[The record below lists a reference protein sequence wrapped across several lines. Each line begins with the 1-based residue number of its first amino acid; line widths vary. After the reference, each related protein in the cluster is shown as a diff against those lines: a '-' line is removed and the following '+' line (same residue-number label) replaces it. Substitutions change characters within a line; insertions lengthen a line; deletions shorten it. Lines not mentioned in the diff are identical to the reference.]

1 MRFEIRRENKGLLMR
16 PFCFLIIEV
25 LVTESSSR
33 RSGYARLLDRAIR
46 ILAMRDH
53 SEQELR
59 RKMAAPV
66 MGKNGPEALDVT
78 PEEVDR
84 VVGWCIENRYLD
96 DQRFVRQFIASR
108 SRKGYGPARIR
119 QELNQKGIAR
129 EESERAMRECEIDW
143 ALLAKE
149 QAQRKYGDPLPTV
162 FAEKVKIQRFL
173 LYRGYLME
181 DIQEIWRN
189 FAD

>member
-1 MRFEIRRENKGLLMR
+1 MR
-16 PFCFLIIEV
+16 PFCFLIVEV
-25 LVTESSSR
+25 PVTEPSSR

-59 RKMAAPV
+59 RKLAAPV
-66 MGKNGPEALDVT
+66 LGKNGPETLDVT
-78 PEEVDR
+78 PEEVDT
-84 VVGWCIENRYLD
+84 VVAWCIENRYLD
-96 DQRFVRQFIASR
+96 DGRFVRQFIASR

-119 QELNQKGIAR
+119 QELNQKGIPR
-129 EESERAMRECEIDW
+129 DVSESAMRECDIDW
-143 ALLAKE
+143 AALAKE
-149 QAQRKYGDPLPTV
+149 QAQRKYGEPLPTV
-162 FAEKVKIQRFL
+162 FADKVKIQRFL

>member
-1 MRFEIRRENKGLLMR
+1 M
-16 PFCFLIIEV
+16 
-25 LVTESSSR
+25 TEPSSR

-59 RKMAAPV
+59 RKLAAPV
-66 MGKNGPEALDVT
+66 MSKNGPEALDVT
-78 PEEVDR
+78 PEELEQ
-84 VVGWCIENRYLD
+84 VVAWCIENRYLD
-96 DQRFVRQFIASR
+96 DNRFVGQFIASR

-119 QELNQKGIAR
+119 QELSQKGIAR
-129 EESERAMRECEIDW
+129 QAVEQAMRECDIDW
-143 ALLAKE
+143 VSLARA
-149 QAQRKYGDPLPTV
+149 QAQRKYGEPLPSA

-181 DIQEIWRN
+181 DIQELWRN